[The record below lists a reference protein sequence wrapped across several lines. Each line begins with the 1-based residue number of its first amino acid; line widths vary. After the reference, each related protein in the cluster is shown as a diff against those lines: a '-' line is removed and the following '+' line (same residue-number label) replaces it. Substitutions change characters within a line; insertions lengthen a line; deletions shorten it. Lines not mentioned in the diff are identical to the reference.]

1 MFLKLKKPWQ
11 IYKKKNNKKLKKQ
24 KNPKKQKTLKKTQ
37 KNKKT
42 PKKPTGL
49 VKKKKN
55 TGFLPTLMIGRA
67 DSAHSNYT
75 QLGQGGRARTLSG
88 PAHHRG
94 MSGGGGPPDDWSS
107 FPQGRPS
114 PAASPHLVTPEE
126 EEGATAADSEASEEQ
141 QQQQQLSLSEWNAFP
156 GYSVVTTGGEPAQ
169 APPPER
175 RINGYVP
182 ALPLMPPTSMGGSQV
197 RLKNL
202 DENLQN

>member
-1 MFLKLKKPWQ
+1 
-11 IYKKKNNKKLKKQ
+11 
-24 KNPKKQKTLKKTQ
+24 
-37 KNKKT
+37 
-42 PKKPTGL
+42 
-49 VKKKKN
+49 
-55 TGFLPTLMIGRA
+55 MIGRA

-94 MSGGGGPPDDWSS
+94 MSGGGGGPPGDRSS
-107 FPQGRPS
+107 FPPGRPS

-126 EEGATAADSEASEEQ
+126 EEGATAADSEAAAEDQQ
-141 QQQQQLSLSEWNAFP
+141 QQQQQLGLSEWNAFP

-169 APPPER
+169 GLPPLER

-197 RLKNL
+197 RLKGL
-202 DENLQN
+202 LSHEIVKTIFLQFTIYKTRP